1 MSSQKGSIPG
11 PPDAKGLSPLP
22 NAGKYSQIVTRFAP
36 NPDFVLHLGNL
47 RAVFLSHD
55 YARMYE
61 GKFILR
67 FEDTDPRLKKS
78 VLEYYG
84 QIEKDVKWLG
94 CQWDEEYIMS
104 DRVPIYYE
112 YAEKALGQGIAFVCM
127 CEPDRFKAI
136 IESGRACPHRSRSPA
151 ENLELWHK
159 MLGGEL
165 KEGEAVVRV
174 KTETTHPNP
183 AVRDWPAFRIIDPE
197 KYPHPRVGSK
207 YRVWPLY
214 NFSAAVDDHLMG
226 VTHIIRG
233 KEHLTNAVRQTYL
246 YKHMGWSYPE
256 AIEYGRLKMIG
267 FKLSKSEMVK
277 ELEEGLVEG
286 FDDPRIPT
294 IASLRRRGYSPETL
308 RKIVHEMG
316 ARPVD
321 ATRSEE
327 HTSELQSLA
336 YLVCRLLLEKKKKP
350 STISMCC

>member
-1 MSSQKGSIPG
+1 M
-11 PPDAKGLSPLP
+11 
-22 NAGKYSQIVTRFAP
+22 
-36 NPDFVLHLGNL
+36 
-47 RAVFLSHD
+47 
-55 YARMYE
+55 
-61 GKFILR
+61 
-67 FEDTDPRLKKS
+67 
-78 VLEYYG
+78 
-84 QIEKDVKWLG
+84 
-94 CQWDEEYIMS
+94 
-104 DRVPIYYE
+104 
-112 YAEKALGQGIAFVCM
+112 
-127 CEPDRFKAI
+127 
-136 IESGRACPHRSRSPA
+136 
-151 ENLELWHK
+151 
-159 MLGGEL
+159 
-165 KEGEAVVRV
+165 
-174 KTETTHPNP
+174 
-183 AVRDWPAFRIIDPE
+183 
-197 KYPHPRVGSK
+197 YPHPRVGSK

-226 VTHIIRG
+226 ITHIIRG